1 MYAKTMASVRVALKG
16 PSRAAIQA
24 KIEDVARQT
33 GLDVRPMNAEARFEA
48 GAPVDSCELIQSL
61 HGPSLSED
69 EIRGRLAPF
78 EDEAADPTVG
88 VRFVVL

>member
-1 MYAKTMASVRVALKG
+1 MYATTMASVQVALKG
-16 PSRAAIQA
+16 PSRAAVQA
-24 KIEDVARQT
+24 KIEDVARQA
-33 GLDVRPMNAEARFEA
+33 GLDVSPISAVANFVT

-69 EIRGRLAPF
+69 EIRGRLAPL
-78 EDEAADPTVG
+78 EDETADPTVS